1 MSLTTDRFIGLQKF
15 WKLITTIFII
25 SLVITTVFFLKEFYT
40 TKNLEKIHFILPT
53 LPKGIEKDIK
63 VTFRGIDVGKVKNVT
78 YNEDLTHVRVD
89 VLVVHDIAKELKDR
103 ASQGEQIDDD
113 NFIKLRCAG
122 WDRTSKKGATYKYLT
137 IEPLRQ
143 QEEEPVEEEQENDDP
158 PF

>member
-1 MSLTTDRFIGLQKF
+1 MTEDKREYGPSCQGA
-15 WKLITTIFII
+15 IFPN
-25 SLVITTVFFLKEFYT
+25 TFKKEGT
-40 TKNLEKIHFILPT
+40 QQPDWTGT
-53 LPKGIEKDIK
+53 
-63 VTFRGIDVGKVKNVT
+63 
-78 YNEDLTHVRVD
+78 VD
-89 VLVVHDIAKELKDR
+89 VSKELLKALVDIAKDLKDR

-143 QEEEPVEEEQENDDP
+143 QEEEPVEEESNDDDP